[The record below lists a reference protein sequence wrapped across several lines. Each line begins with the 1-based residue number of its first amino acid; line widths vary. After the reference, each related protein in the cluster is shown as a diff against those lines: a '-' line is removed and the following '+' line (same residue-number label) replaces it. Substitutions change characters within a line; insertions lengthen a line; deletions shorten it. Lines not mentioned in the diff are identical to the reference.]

1 MQLVQKLSFNVLFK
15 GYTSFRV
22 LCTSH
27 YTTASGDA
35 LSSVFFSHTKFTD
48 FSTKNCANSPHS
60 KGKFFPT
67 CRIFIT
73 GSSVLVGSQEYRSK
87 IYVRVY

>member
-15 GYTSFRV
+15 GYSLFKV

-35 LSSVFFSHTKFTD
+35 LSRVFFSRTKFAD
-48 FSTKNCANSPHS
+48 FSTKNCPNSPHFEEFFS
-60 KGKFFPT
+60 KLPDF
-67 CRIFIT
+67 
-73 GSSVLVGSQEYRSK
+73 
-87 IYVRVY
+87 

>member
-15 GYTSFRV
+15 GYTLLKV

-35 LSSVFFSHTKFTD
+35 LSSVSFSCTKFAD
-48 FSTKNCANSPHS
+48 FSTKNCPNSPHS
-60 KGKFFPT
+60 ERKF
-67 CRIFIT
+67 
-73 GSSVLVGSQEYRSK
+73 SK
-87 IYVRVY
+87 LPDF